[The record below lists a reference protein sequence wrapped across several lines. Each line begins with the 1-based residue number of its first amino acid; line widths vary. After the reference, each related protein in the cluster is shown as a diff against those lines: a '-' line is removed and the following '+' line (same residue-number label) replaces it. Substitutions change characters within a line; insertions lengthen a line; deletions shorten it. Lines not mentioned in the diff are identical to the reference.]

1 MRPYVL
7 PANLASA
14 CNALP
19 AGCVL
24 SDMKVVIAADTH
36 FAEFV
41 EQHTDGL
48 LTTAYLL
55 TRNRSAAEE
64 LLQDVLVALYPQWGK
79 VVQAD
84 APLAYV
90 RRSVVNRY
98 LNQQRRRATTEL
110 TLDSVPERG
119 RAYSARPDFTTGL
132 ADRDQL
138 RRALATLPERQRAA
152 IVLRYF
158 YDYSDQQIA
167 EAIQCRIGT
176 VRSLISRALAGL
188 RAGSASDTPSGT
200 GGVLR

>member
-1 MRPYVL
+1 
-7 PANLASA
+7 
-14 CNALP
+14 
-19 AGCVL
+19 
-24 SDMKVVIAADTH
+24 MKVVIAADTH

-79 VVQAD
+79 VLRAD
-84 APLAYV
+84 SPLAYV
-90 RRSVVNRY
+90 RRSVVNRF
-98 LNQQRRRATTEL
+98 LNQRRAKAGSEL
-110 TLDSVPERG
+110 PLDSVPERG
-119 RAYSARPDFTTGL
+119 RADSGAGRPDFTTGL

-138 RRALATLPERQRAA
+138 RRALAVLPERQRAA
-152 IVLRYF
+152 VVLRYF

-167 EAIQCRIGT
+167 EAMQCRIGT

-188 RAGSASDTPSGT
+188 RAAPAITGDTSEMRGT
-200 GGVLR
+200 LR